1 MKKHII
7 FIAILSFSQMFCQSK
22 KETEEWIID
31 IYNQYE
37 RELNLTSDLIITD
50 NKLYYDKRIEMKDYC
65 GGFISVINIKDI
77 NKIEIKR
84 VFNGSADKVGWSVVN
99 LYFSK
104 NKGKVNH
111 YTSCENIADNW
122 KLDEGTMT
130 NILLS
135 SNLFNDKMEHRLEKA
150 LLHLI
155 KLYGGNATIKKEPF

>member
-1 MKKHII
+1 MKKII
-7 FIAILSFSQMFCQSK
+7 ALIFL
-22 KETEEWIID
+22 
-31 IYNQYE
+31 
-37 RELNLTSDLIITD
+37 LT
-50 NKLYYDKRIEMKDYC
+50 
-65 GGFISVINIKDI
+65 F
-77 NKIEIKR
+77 
-84 VFNGSADKVGWSVVN
+84 